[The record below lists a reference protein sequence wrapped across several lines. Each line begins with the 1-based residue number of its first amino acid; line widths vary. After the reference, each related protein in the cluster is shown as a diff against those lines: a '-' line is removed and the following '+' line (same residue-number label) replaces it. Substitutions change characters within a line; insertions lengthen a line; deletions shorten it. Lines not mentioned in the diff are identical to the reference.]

1 MLRLHGLQTAAAA
14 FEPSAA
20 AVLADH
26 RVKRFGAGKV
36 FYKIGMYAIKE
47 GNTLFQEYIVSVF

>member
-1 MLRLHGLQTAAAA
+1 LLRLHGLQTAAAA
-14 FEPSAA
+14 FEPSA

-36 FYKIGMYAIKE
+36 FYKIGMYAIKKV
-47 GNTLFQEYIVSVF
+47 NTLFQEYIVSVF

>member
-14 FEPSAA
+14 FEPSA

-47 GNTLFQEYIVSVF
+47 GNTLFQE